1 MLHPDQKPLRL
12 ASVKGM
18 NDILPEQAALWAHFE
33 DAAQTTLRAYGY
45 QRIRT
50 PIVEHTSL
58 FARSIGAAT
67 DIVEK
72 EMYCFTDALNGE
84 QLSFICFTMGP
95 SVYGTAGRCS
105 GMSVRNADVIA
116 SFISSVLKRWDS
128 PARMWMPRLFWRA
141 SVYGIVCN
149 CKGCV
154 WS

>member
-18 NDILPEQAALWAHFE
+18 NDILLEQAALWAHFE

-58 FARSIGAAT
+58 FARRIGAAT

-84 QLSFICFTMGP
+84 QLSLRPENTAAIVRAAIEHHLLYDGP
-95 SVYGTAGRCS
+95 
-105 GMSVRNADVIA
+105 
-116 SFISSVLKRWDS
+116 KR
-128 PARMWMPRLFWRA
+128 L
-141 SVYGIVCN
+141 
-149 CKGCV
+149 
-154 WS
+154 